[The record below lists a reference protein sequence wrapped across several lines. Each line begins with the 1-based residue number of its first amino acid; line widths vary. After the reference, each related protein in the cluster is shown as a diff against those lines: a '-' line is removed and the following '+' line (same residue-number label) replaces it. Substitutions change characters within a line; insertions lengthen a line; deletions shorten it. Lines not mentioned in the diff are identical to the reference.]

1 MNNIIVKCLGGLG
14 NQMFQYAFYRRLQ
27 LDGNNVLLD
36 ISEFDSYDLHNGFE
50 LDNIFGLK
58 IKFADI
64 STTRQIKSRVSSVS
78 KLTKIIW
85 KMFDSGPIIIQKYF
99 GFKL

>member
-36 ISEFDSYDLHNGFE
+36 ISEFDSYYKN
-50 LDNIFGLK
+50 
-58 IKFADI
+58 KFKWGI
-64 STTRQIKSRVSSVS
+64 R
-78 KLTKIIW
+78 L
-85 KMFDSGPIIIQKYF
+85 
-99 GFKL
+99 